1 MRSIAVLGA
10 IIAVHRVSP
19 RVARL
24 CSSTHHPRSASIRKM
39 MISGQEPHGPEHED
53 TITLISIVLVR

>member
-1 MRSIAVLGA
+1 MESIAVLGA

-24 CSSTHHPRSASIRKM
+24 CPSTHHPQSASIRRM
-39 MISGQEPHGPEHED
+39 MISGQQPHGPERGD
-53 TITLISIVLVR
+53 TIALFSIVR